1 MLGSGTAE
9 GDNMRLLWDV
19 LLAQHLEVYAGAG
32 AGHLAGNRDDGEV
45 VAVADFD
52 HETVGVME
60 EELVYLDPAFFHHC
74 PHVLDLHFLQLFLHS
89 PHALALEGNMIILGI
104 DYTLPRLILWVLG
117 LQKMNSNSMTKQPC
131 TIKIKRSRPSDRD
144 KAKNILVKINGFHK

>member
-1 MLGSGTAE
+1 
-9 GDNMRLLWDV
+9 MRLLWDV

-89 PHALALEGNMIILGI
+89 PHALALPTLTKKHIKVHIICSVRASASESFHRTS
-104 DYTLPRLILWVLG
+104 DVQ
-117 LQKMNSNSMTKQPC
+117 QKK
-131 TIKIKRSRPSDRD
+131 
-144 KAKNILVKINGFHK
+144 